1 MPEETDST
9 SVPEPGF
16 RAEAYLFVHEALAY
30 AQQMFKRPHHVTGQ
44 ELCIGAR
51 QLALERY
58 GRLAK
63 AVLNSWGIF
72 TTDDLGR
79 IVYRLIEA
87 GAMSK
92 TETDRIEDFHSVYD
106 FDEVFVRS
114 YALGSAPRHDESI

>member
-1 MPEETDST
+1 
-9 SVPEPGF
+9 
-16 RAEAYLFVHEALAY
+16 
-30 AQQMFKRPHHVTGQ
+30 MFKRLHHVTGQ
-44 ELCIGAR
+44 ELCLGAR

-72 TTDDLGR
+72 TTDDLGKV
-79 IVYRLIEA
+79 VYHLIEE

-92 TETDRIEDFHSVYD
+92 TDADRIEDFHAVYD

-114 YALGSAPRHDESI
+114 YKLGSPIKQDDAV